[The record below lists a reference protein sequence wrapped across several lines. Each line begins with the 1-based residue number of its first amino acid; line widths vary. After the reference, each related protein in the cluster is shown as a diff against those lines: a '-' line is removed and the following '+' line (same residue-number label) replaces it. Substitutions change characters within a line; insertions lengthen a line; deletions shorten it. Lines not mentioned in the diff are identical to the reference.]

1 MKRLSS
7 ALLTILVIGVFA
19 GFAPTHGGAVAA
31 SVDSVGGASLRPSSS
46 DLSRYWSPRVQQ
58 WESLI
63 VQEAE
68 RRQLDSDLLASLVW
82 MESRGDAVAVGPVGA
97 VGLMQVMPREAG
109 FAWRPTHDELLDPET
124 NLFWGTRTLA
134 TVVKQG
140 EGDIFNAL
148 AAYNGGW
155 AQIMYRGPKRFA
167 TTILQDY
174 AHAVAA
180 RHGLDDDGWVAFFA
194 VDQGLIAG
202 PIWVADADRGDVY
215 AFGDANLTPEGTPLI
230 PGSAPTSLVAT
241 CSDEGASCAVGVW
254 LYHKVTERWIAPDE
268 VVAVP
273 TLPLELIDSG
283 PRPVMAGS
291 SRPSQW
297 SEVGNLPAPA
307 GTAAL
312 TVAAPVPLPSQGTD
326 VVSTTDEE
334 PALDVPSCSG
344 GPLRVDAWP
353 LDRINTPD
361 NGWKVLIF
369 AEGHGGDCTYTYAWN
384 DESDLRAVQV
394 RGSVVLEV
402 TSARRD
408 AVILGTVVVTSGGE
422 TQRVGMYI
430 DPPRP

>member
-19 GFAPTHGGAVAA
+19 GFTPTRGGAVAA
-31 SVDSVGGASLRPSSS
+31 SVDSVGGGSLRPSSS

-215 AFGDANLTPEGTPLI
+215 
-230 PGSAPTSLVAT
+230 
-241 CSDEGASCAVGVW
+241 
-254 LYHKVTERWIAPDE
+254 
-268 VVAVP
+268 
-273 TLPLELIDSG
+273 
-283 PRPVMAGS
+283 
-291 SRPSQW
+291 
-297 SEVGNLPAPA
+297 
-307 GTAAL
+307 
-312 TVAAPVPLPSQGTD
+312 
-326 VVSTTDEE
+326 
-334 PALDVPSCSG
+334 
-344 GPLRVDAWP
+344 
-353 LDRINTPD
+353 
-361 NGWKVLIF
+361 
-369 AEGHGGDCTYTYAWN
+369 
-384 DESDLRAVQV
+384 
-394 RGSVVLEV
+394 
-402 TSARRD
+402 
-408 AVILGTVVVTSGGE
+408 
-422 TQRVGMYI
+422 
-430 DPPRP
+430 